1 MARRA
6 AVRAERERAKELAA
20 MAKAAED
27 AARAIDGGEGA
38 YHCGSVAEVMAI
50 RRLRDELAAKAAIA
64 PERLR
69 PSAAAAIT
77 LVPTAIPAF
86 TDGFLIAVDES
97 LAPLPLGEPPAVVR
111 AAAAAVGDAAD
122 GFFGATVASSEDWTH
137 LRAKTSMR
145 GTNSFFHGA
154 CCR

>member
-1 MARRA
+1 
-6 AVRAERERAKELAA
+6 

-50 RRLRDELAAKAAIA
+50 RRLRDELAAKAAIE

-97 LAPLPLGEPPAVVR
+97 LAPLPPG
-111 AAAAAVGDAAD
+111 AARKGQKNRDRLHFSSAGAGLALVFRDA
-122 GFFGATVASSEDWTH
+122 
-137 LRAKTSMR
+137 
-145 GTNSFFHGA
+145 HG
-154 CCR
+154 